1 VRVLV
6 VVQARM
12 GSSRLPGKVTRELA
26 GRPMLGLLLERVGR
40 CRMIDHLMV
49 ATSTRAIDDP
59 VVSLADAAGVQI
71 VRGSEVDVLARFESA
86 LRAWPAD
93 HIVRL
98 TGDCPLLD
106 PAIVDAVVAE
116 HCSSG
121 ASYTSNTLVRTYP
134 DGLDVEV
141 LRADALYEAAAL
153 STDRTE
159 REHVT
164 PFVYRRPER
173 YPLRFHR
180 GPRLLGDER
189 WTVDTAA
196 DLDVL
201 RDIVGRLPDPVT
213 ATWEDVLAQT
223 GTRARCGDP
232 CTRVV
237 TSDDRDRLLAWRN
250 EPATVATSGT
260 RRTVGRLEHE
270 RWFASLL
277 SGGPTR
283 MWIAEM
289 RGQPV
294 GHVRV
299 DVRSGT
305 GEVSLGVASEAR
317 GRGLSGFLLSELE
330 RHLAADA
337 QVHTLVARVRPENEP
352 SRRAFMRAGYATT
365 GEGDDGLLKFVRAR

>member
-1 VRVLV
+1 VTVLA

-12 GSSRLPGKVTRELA
+12 GSSRLPGKVTRDLA

-40 CRMIDHLMV
+40 CRTIDHLMV
-49 ATSTRAIDDP
+49 ATSTGAIDDP
-59 VVSLADAAGVQI
+59 VVRLAEAAGVQV

-86 LRAWPAD
+86 LKAWPAD
-93 HIVRL
+93 HVVRL

-106 PAIVDAVVAE
+106 PTIVDAVVAE

-121 ASYTSNTLVRTYP
+121 TAYTSNTLVRTYP

-141 LRADALYEAAAL
+141 LRADALFEAAAL

-164 PFVYRRPER
+164 SFVYRRPER
-173 YPLRFHR
+173 YALRFHR

-196 DLDVL
+196 DLDTL
-201 RDIVGRLPDPVT
+201 RGIIRTLPDPVT
-213 ATWEDVLAQT
+213 ATWEDILART
-223 GTRARCGDP
+223 GTRAPCGDP

-237 TSDDRDRLLAWRN
+237 TSEDRDRLLAWRN
-250 EPATVATSGT
+250 EPVTVATSGT
-260 RRTVGRLEHE
+260 RRKVDRFEHG
-270 RWFASLL
+270 RWFASLM

-283 MWIAEM
+283 MWIAEA
-289 RGQPV
+289 RGEPV

-337 QVHTLVARVRPENEP
+337 QVHTLVGRVRPENEP
-352 SRRAFMRAGYATT
+352 SRRAFIRAGYVAT
-365 GEGDDGLLKFVRAR
+365 GQRDEGLLKFVRAR